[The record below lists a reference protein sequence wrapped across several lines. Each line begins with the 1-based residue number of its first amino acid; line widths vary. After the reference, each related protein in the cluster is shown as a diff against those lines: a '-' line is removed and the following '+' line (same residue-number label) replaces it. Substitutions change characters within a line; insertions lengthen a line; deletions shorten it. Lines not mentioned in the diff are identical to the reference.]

1 MTKYSLQVRRGALLL
16 FSLAAALGACATKR
30 DVDAVRS
37 ELASLRARQDTIAR
51 TVAQLERSIG
61 EALDEQ
67 RSVVISV
74 RGDVLRQLDDMERQL
89 VTIQELLGQSQIV
102 LRGLRERGEQRQA
115 ERSEFEPAMEPD
127 TARAAP
133 PVSEPTPAA
142 GGARSLYSA
151 AVEQFRRGAY
161 NTARTGFQEF
171 LVNYPGD
178 ELAPDAQYYLAETY
192 GAEGQAQ
199 QAIRE
204 YNRVVELYPNSRTA
218 PTALYKAG
226 LLQAERGNKDTACQ
240 YFQRV
245 LAGYPRSDE
254 SRLARDQTERLNCR

>member
-1 MTKYSLQVRRGALLL
+1 MRRAALVV
-16 FSLAAALGACATKR
+16 FGLAAALGACATKR
-30 DVDAVRS
+30 DVDTVRS
-37 ELASLRARQDTIAR
+37 ELASLRARQDTVAR
-51 TVAQLERSIG
+51 ALAQLERSVS

-67 RSVVISV
+67 RSVVVSV

-102 LRGLRERGEQRQA
+102 LRGLRGRVEQRQA
-115 ERSEFEPAMEPD
+115 ERSDLEELGAD
-127 TARAAP
+127 TAAAP
-133 PVSEPTPAA
+133 AVSEPMPAP

-161 NTARTGFQEF
+161 NTARTGFQEL
-171 LVNYPGD
+171 LVSYPGD
-178 ELAPDAQYYLAETY
+178 ELAPDAQYYVAETY

-199 QAIRE
+199 LAIRE
-204 YNRVVELYPNSRTA
+204 YNRVVELYPNSRAA

-254 SRLARDQTERLNCR
+254 SRLARDQAERLNCR

>member
-1 MTKYSLQVRRGALLL
+1 MTRHSFRVKRAALLVL
-16 FSLAAALGACATKR
+16 SLAAALGACATKR
-30 DVDAVRS
+30 DVDTVRS
-37 ELASLRARQDTIAR
+37 ELASLRTRQDTVTRAL
-51 TVAQLERSIG
+51 AELERSIS

-67 RSVVISV
+67 RAVAVST

-89 VTIQELLGQSQIV
+89 VAIQELLGQSQIV
-102 LRGLRERGEQRQA
+102 LRGLRERVDQRQA
-115 ERSEFEPAMEPD
+115 ERSELEAGVEAD
-127 TARAAP
+127 TAAAP
-133 PVSEPTPAA
+133 AVGGPPPAT
-142 GGARSLYSA
+142 GEARSLYSA

-171 LVNYPGD
+171 LVTYPGN

-204 YNRVVELYPNSRTA
+204 YNRVVELYPNSRAA

-226 LLQAERGNKDTACQ
+226 LLQTERGNKDTACQ

-254 SRLARDQTERLNCR
+254 SRLARDQAERLDCR